1 MISAELRYDLNEW
14 FTTRKKLVIGLVILL
29 LLLVFYPVGML
40 LNHQINDDVD
50 FTLAEEELIPG
61 GSRAVAMSVALIG
74 REVEQT
80 GWVANKPFPF
90 PSSLL
95 DNMPNFQIGLMY
107 AMSRFSIEMTDEL
120 GRSRG
125 SSQVDPDL
133 DKASG
138 LLKYDGTIWIWD
150 PSTSLLPTAS
160 ADRQYIAGR
169 KALLSYNQ
177 RLAQGQAVFD
187 RRADNLIAFLD
198 RVGADLGSSSASL
211 DLRANASSAG
221 WFDLEADDVFYATK
235 GRLYGYYMILRELGV
250 DYQDT
255 INDKRVGVVWQ
266 KMLDNLRTAA
276 EMDPLIISNGYND
289 GLFMPS
295 HLAVQGFYLL
305 RARTQLKEVANILLK

>member
-1 MISAELRYDLNEW
+1 MISAEMRYTLHEW
-14 FTTRKKLVIGLVILL
+14 FTGRTKLVIGLVILA
-29 LLLVFYPVGML
+29 LLLVFYPIGML
-40 LNHQINDDVD
+40 VNHKINDDVD
-50 FTLAEEELIPG
+50 FSLAEEALTPG
-61 GSRAVAMSVALIG
+61 GSRAVAMSIALIE
-74 REVEQT
+74 REVEET

-138 LLKYDGTIWIWD
+138 LLKYDGTIWIWE

-160 ADRQYIAGR
+160 ADRQYIAG
-169 KALLSYNQ
+169 KNALVSYNR

-221 WFDLEADDVFYATK
+221 WFDLAADDVFYATK
-235 GRLYGYYMILRELGV
+235 GRLYGYYMILRELGI

-255 INDKRVGVVWQ
+255 INEKRVGVVWQ

>member
-1 MISAELRYDLNEW
+1 MISAEMRYDLNEW
-14 FTTRKKLVIGLVILL
+14 FTGRKKLVVGLVILL

-40 LNHQINDDVD
+40 LNHQINDSVD

-61 GSRAVAMSVALIG
+61 GSRAVAMSIALIE

-138 LLKYDGTIWIWD
+138 LLKYDGRIWIWD

-160 ADRQYIAGR
+160 ADRQYIAG
-169 KALLSYNQ
+169 KNALISYNR
-177 RLAQGQAVFD
+177 RLAQDQAVFD

-221 WFDLEADDVFYATK
+221 WFDLAADDVFYATK
-235 GRLYGYYMILRELGV
+235 GRLYGYYMILRELGI
-250 DYQDT
+250 DYQET
-255 INDKRVGVVWQ
+255 INEKRVGVVWQ

>member
-1 MISAELRYDLNEW
+1 MRYTLHEW
-14 FTTRKKLVIGLVILL
+14 FTGKKKLVIGVVILA
-29 LLLVFYPVGML
+29 LLLVFYPVGMM

-50 FTLAEEELIPG
+50 FNLAEEELTPG
-61 GSRAVAMSVALIG
+61 GSRAVAMSIALIE
-74 REVEQT
+74 REVEET

-138 LLKYDGTIWIWD
+138 LLKYDGTIWIWE

-160 ADRQYIAGR
+160 ADRQYIAG
-169 KALLSYNQ
+169 KNALVSYNR

-221 WFDLEADDVFYATK
+221 WFDLAADDVFYATK
-235 GRLYGYYMILRELGV
+235 GRLYGYYMILRELGI

-255 INDKRVGVVWQ
+255 INEKRVGVVWQ

-289 GLFMPS
+289 GLLMPS

>member
-1 MISAELRYDLNEW
+1 MISAEMRYTLHEW
-14 FTTRKKLVIGLVILL
+14 FTGKKKLVIGVVILA
-29 LLLVFYPVGML
+29 LLLVFYPVGMM

-50 FTLAEEELIPG
+50 FNLAEEELTPG
-61 GSRAVAMSVALIG
+61 GSRAVAMSIALIE
-74 REVEQT
+74 REVEET

-138 LLKYDGTIWIWD
+138 LLKYDGTIWIWE

-160 ADRQYIAGR
+160 ADRQYIAG
-169 KALLSYNQ
+169 KNALVSYNR

-221 WFDLEADDVFYATK
+221 WFDLAADDVFYATK
-235 GRLYGYYMILRELGV
+235 GRLYGYYMILRELGI

-255 INDKRVGVVWQ
+255 INEKRVGVVWQ

-289 GLFMPS
+289 GLLMPS